1 MKVLVEGYFND
12 YYRRKV
18 EFWLVWVAL
27 PDWMEEKLG
36 GADLRDIEQLARE
49 TYAKELGVPLDAIT
63 ISDFRYIGPNPR
75 IIR

>member
-12 YYRRKV
+12 YYRKKV
-18 EFWLVWVAL
+18 EFWLVWVPI
-27 PDWMEEKLG
+27 PD
-36 GADLRDIEQLARE
+36 DIERE
-49 TYAKELGVPLDAIT
+49 EDFTIQDAKQIALEKVAEETGSPLDAIT